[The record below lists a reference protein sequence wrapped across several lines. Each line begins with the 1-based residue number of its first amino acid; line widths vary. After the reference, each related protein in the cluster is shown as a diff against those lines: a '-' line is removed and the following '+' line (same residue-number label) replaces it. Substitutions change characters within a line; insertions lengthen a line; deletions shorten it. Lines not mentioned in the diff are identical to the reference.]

1 MNKKYILPVL
11 LTILTVVF
19 VIIFILVKIPKK
31 RPTEKQPAK
40 TTNQVQTVESSTVS
54 DGVPVIGKKI
64 EITTQPSDKDK
75 SQNEVL
81 FNLINA
87 YRKENGIS
95 PLKTDSKLY
104 KIGKIRANEIKI
116 KYDETRPNG
125 LGFHTVLNEN
135 GYSFTNADEVRFK
148 SDGKVQADKLMK
160 TWYDAPEKAEILLEP
175 EYTKVAV
182 GYIESGNKTFAVAIL
197 LK

>member
-11 LTILTVVF
+11 LTILTIIF
-19 VIIFILVKIPKK
+19 VIIFFLVKIPKK
-31 RPTEKQPAK
+31 RSTEKQPAK
-40 TTNQVQTVESSTVS
+40 IEQVKTMESSTVS

-64 EITTQPSDKDK
+64 ELTTQASDKDK
-75 SQNEVL
+75 AQNEVL

-95 PLKTDSKLY
+95 PLKTDAKLY
-104 KIGKIRANEIKI
+104 KIGKIRANEIKS
-116 KYDETRPNG
+116 KYDETRPNS

-135 GYSFTNADEVRFK
+135 GYSFSNADEVRFK

-160 TWYDAPEKAEILLEP
+160 TWYDAPENAEILLEP

>member
-11 LTILTVVF
+11 LTILTIIF
-19 VIIFILVKIPKK
+19 VIIFFLVKIPKK

-40 TTNQVQTVESSTVS
+40 TEQVKTMESSTVS

-64 EITTQPSDKDK
+64 ELTTQASDKDK
-75 SQNEVL
+75 AQNEVL

-95 PLKTDSKLY
+95 PLKTDAKLY
-104 KIGKIRANEIKI
+104 KIGKIRANEIKS
-116 KYDETRPNG
+116 KYDETRPNS

-135 GYSFTNADEVRFK
+135 GYSFSNADEVRFK

-160 TWYDAPEKAEILLEP
+160 TWYDAPENAEILLEP

>member
-1 MNKKYILPVL
+1 MNKKYLLPL
-11 LTILTVVF
+11 ILTILTIIF
-19 VIIFILVKIPKK
+19 VIIFLLVKIPKK
-31 RPTEKQPAK
+31 RSTEKTPAK
-40 TTNQVQTVESSTVS
+40 TEKVQTVESSTAS

-75 SQNEVL
+75 AQNEVL
-81 FNLINA
+81 FNLINE

-104 KIGKIRANEIKI
+104 KIGKIRAGEIKS
-116 KYDETRPNG
+116 KYDDTRPNT

-135 GYSFTNADEVRFK
+135 GYSFSNADEVRFK
-148 SDGKVQADKLMK
+148 ADGKVQADKLMK
-160 TWYDAPEKAEILLEP
+160 IWYDAPENAEILLEP
-175 EYTKVAV
+175 EYTKIAV

>member
-1 MNKKYILPVL
+1 MNKKYVLPL
-11 LTILTVVF
+11 ILTILTIIF
-19 VIIFILVKIPKK
+19 VIIFLLVKIPKK
-31 RPTEKQPAK
+31 RSTEKTPAK
-40 TTNQVQTVESSTVS
+40 TEQVKTVESSTAS

-75 SQNEVL
+75 AQNEVL
-81 FNLINA
+81 FNLINE

-104 KIGKIRANEIKI
+104 KIGKIRAGEIKS
-116 KYDETRPNG
+116 KYDDTRPNT

-135 GYSFTNADEVRFK
+135 GYSFSNADEVRFK
-148 SDGKVQADKLMK
+148 SDGKIQADKLMK
-160 TWYDAPEKAEILLEP
+160 IWYDAPENAEILLEP
-175 EYTKVAV
+175 EYTKIAV